1 MQTVVLGGGCFW
13 CIEAVFK
20 QLKGVQ
26 SVLPGYAGGERPD
39 PTYEQ
44 VCSQATG
51 HAEVVQVTFDEV
63 VIPFEIVLEI
73 FFSVHDP
80 TTPNRQGHDVG
91 EQYRSVIFFTTPEQE
106 SVIKNK
112 INQLEQEKFFTDP
125 IVTQVL
131 PLDKFYEAEDYH
143 HDYFAKNP
151 DQTYCQVVINPKLK
165 KFKDKWKSLIR

>member
-51 HAEVVQVTFDEV
+51 HAEVAQVTFDEV
-63 VIPFEIVLEI
+63 IIPFEIVLEI

-165 KFKDKWKSLIR
+165 KFKDKWKILIR